1 MRKILGLDLGTNSIG
16 WAVVNEAENENE
28 TSSIVKLGVRVN
40 PLSVDES
47 TKFQKGNSIT
57 TNAGR
62 TLKRSARRNLQR
74 YKQRREHLIK
84 VLSEN
89 GFIDKETIL
98 SEHGHGSTFET
109 YRLRAKAVDEE
120 ISLQEFARVLL
131 MINKKRG
138 YKSSRKAKSD
148 DEGQATNGMEIA
160 KVLYRENI
168 TPGELV
174 LRRLNESKHNIPDFY
189 RSDLQ
194 SEFDKI
200 WNCQK
205 TFYPDLLTDKLKEE
219 LKNKNSKQTY
229 GICKSSLNIEGMK
242 RQTKGE
248 ELKKEN
254 YSWRVEALNKQI
266 SLEQLAVVLQE
277 LNAQLNK
284 TDSHLGKISNRSKEL
299 YFGNKTV
306 GQYIMGQLEENPN
319 YSLANQVFY
328 RQDYL
333 DEFEK
338 LWDTQSRYHK
348 ELTNELKHE
357 IGKTII
363 FFQRPLKSQKGLISI
378 CELERKEI
386 TIEQNGHRKTIQT
399 GPRVCPKSSP
409 HFQEFKIWQ
418 TINNL
423 QIEGRV
429 LPNTQKDLFGEAPDH
444 KYGKR
449 FLSEEEKAK
458 LFEELNVCQKLSD
471 KQIIELL
478 FGKKADIKL
487 NFQSVDGNTTNARF
501 LEVYK
506 QIAEAESSSTTAL
519 SKLTGSKLVSYL
531 KDFFAK
537 QGYNIDL
544 LHFDINTETNIFEHQ
559 ATYRLWHLI
568 YSFEGDNSKTGNDKL
583 IKKISELY
591 GFEEEYASMIANI
604 TFSPDYGSLST
615 KAMCKILPHLRKGLM
630 YSEACEQAGYKHS
643 ARSLTRE
650 ELDQKV
656 LKDYLELLPKN
667 SLRNP
672 VVEKILNQMINVV
685 NQIIETY
692 GKPDEIRIELARE
705 LKKSAKEREEA
716 DKKVREAK
724 KEHDTICERLKKD
737 FGIESPSR
745 NDIIRYK
752 LYEELEPCGYKTIY
766 TNTYIRQEELF
777 SKKFDIEHII
787 PQALRFDDS
796 FSNKTLELRSANI
809 EKGKKTAYDYIS
821 EKNGSKEI
829 EDYKSRVKLLLD
841 DGKISKA
848 KYKKLMTRA
857 EDIDGGF
864 INRDLRDSQYIAKKA
879 REILESIVK
888 VVTTTTGSI
897 TDRLRED
904 WQLVDVMKELNW
916 DKYDSLGLTH
926 YRINRDGQQIPQ
938 IIDWTKRNDHRHH
951 AMDALTIAFTKPSY
965 IQYLNNLHA
974 RIQKS
979 EEDYID
985 LDTVEL
991 SKLDKSDRS
1000 SVIYAIE
1007 RKELHRATNGKL
1019 VFNPP
1024 MPLNEFRAE
1033 AKRQLESILVSI
1045 KSKNKVTT
1053 RNTNKI
1059 KAGNKTLS
1067 VTQLTPRGELHEA
1080 TVHGKVMQY
1089 VTSEESID
1097 KTFTAEKIAMIAN
1110 KRYREA
1116 LLKRLEEFG
1125 GNPEKAFTGKNSL
1138 EKYPLFIDIHHD
1150 SKVPSKV
1157 KIVRIEPIYTIRKPV
1172 DENLNIKKVLDKK
1185 IKTILEERLEA
1196 FGGKA
1201 KEAFSNLDENPI
1213 WLNEEKGI
1221 AIKRVTIGEN
1231 MGNPIPL
1238 HSKRDK
1244 NGKFIL
1250 DEKGSKQAVDFVKS
1264 GNNHHVAIYRKPI
1277 IDKRTNDPQIDEN
1290 GNVMYEMEERCV
1302 SFFETTIRAN
1312 NGETII
1318 DKSYNNNKGWQFM
1331 FSMKQNE
1338 YFVFPRYEI
1347 VKDENGKE
1355 HRIKTFDPEEIDL
1368 LNPVNYPLI
1377 SPNLFRVQKLSSKD
1391 YSFRHHLETSVDNTD
1406 KALKDVTWKRCQ
1418 SFDSIKGIVK
1428 VRVNHIGQIVSVGE
1442 Y

>member
-47 TKFQKGNSIT
+47 TKFQKGDSIT

-277 LNAQLNK
+277 LNTQLNK

-531 KDFFAK
+531 RDFFAK

-591 GFEEEYASMIANI
+591 GFEEEYASMIADI

-650 ELDQKV
+650 ELDQKI

-724 KEHDTICERLKKD
+724 KEHDTICEKLKKD

-848 KYKKLMTRA
+848 KYNNLMTRA

-916 DKYDSLGLTH
+916 DKYDRLGLTH

-1007 RKELHRATNGKL
+1007 RKELHRTTNGKL

-1097 KTFTAEKIAMIAN
+1097 KTFTAEKIAMVAN

-1157 KIVRIEPIYTIRKPV
+1157 KIVRREPI
-1172 DENLNIKKVLDKK
+1172 
-1185 IKTILEERLEA
+1185 
-1196 FGGKA
+1196 
-1201 KEAFSNLDENPI
+1201 
-1213 WLNEEKGI
+1213 
-1221 AIKRVTIGEN
+1221 
-1231 MGNPIPL
+1231 
-1238 HSKRDK
+1238 
-1244 NGKFIL
+1244 
-1250 DEKGSKQAVDFVKS
+1250 
-1264 GNNHHVAIYRKPI
+1264 
-1277 IDKRTNDPQIDEN
+1277 
-1290 GNVMYEMEERCV
+1290 
-1302 SFFETTIRAN
+1302 
-1312 NGETII
+1312 
-1318 DKSYNNNKGWQFM
+1318 
-1331 FSMKQNE
+1331 
-1338 YFVFPRYEI
+1338 
-1347 VKDENGKE
+1347 
-1355 HRIKTFDPEEIDL
+1355 
-1368 LNPVNYPLI
+1368 
-1377 SPNLFRVQKLSSKD
+1377 
-1391 YSFRHHLETSVDNTD
+1391 
-1406 KALKDVTWKRCQ
+1406 
-1418 SFDSIKGIVK
+1418 
-1428 VRVNHIGQIVSVGE
+1428 
-1442 Y
+1442 

>member
-47 TKFQKGNSIT
+47 TKFQKGDSIT

-277 LNAQLNK
+277 LNTQLNK

-531 KDFFAK
+531 RDFFAK

-724 KEHDTICERLKKD
+724 KEHDTICEKLKKD

-829 EDYKSRVKLLLD
+829 EDYESRVKLLLD

-848 KYKKLMTRA
+848 KYKNLMTRA

-916 DKYDSLGLTH
+916 DKYDRLGLTH
-926 YRINRDGQQIPQ
+926 YRINRDGQQIQQ
-938 IIDWTKRNDHRHH
+938 IID
-951 AMDALTIAFTKPSY
+951 
-965 IQYLNNLHA
+965 
-974 RIQKS
+974 
-979 EEDYID
+979 
-985 LDTVEL
+985 
-991 SKLDKSDRS
+991 
-1000 SVIYAIE
+1000 
-1007 RKELHRATNGKL
+1007 
-1019 VFNPP
+1019 
-1024 MPLNEFRAE
+1024 
-1033 AKRQLESILVSI
+1033 
-1045 KSKNKVTT
+1045 
-1053 RNTNKI
+1053 
-1059 KAGNKTLS
+1059 
-1067 VTQLTPRGELHEA
+1067 
-1080 TVHGKVMQY
+1080 
-1089 VTSEESID
+1089 
-1097 KTFTAEKIAMIAN
+1097 
-1110 KRYREA
+1110 
-1116 LLKRLEEFG
+1116 
-1125 GNPEKAFTGKNSL
+1125 
-1138 EKYPLFIDIHHD
+1138 
-1150 SKVPSKV
+1150 
-1157 KIVRIEPIYTIRKPV
+1157 
-1172 DENLNIKKVLDKK
+1172 
-1185 IKTILEERLEA
+1185 
-1196 FGGKA
+1196 
-1201 KEAFSNLDENPI
+1201 
-1213 WLNEEKGI
+1213 
-1221 AIKRVTIGEN
+1221 
-1231 MGNPIPL
+1231 
-1238 HSKRDK
+1238 
-1244 NGKFIL
+1244 
-1250 DEKGSKQAVDFVKS
+1250 
-1264 GNNHHVAIYRKPI
+1264 
-1277 IDKRTNDPQIDEN
+1277 
-1290 GNVMYEMEERCV
+1290 
-1302 SFFETTIRAN
+1302 
-1312 NGETII
+1312 
-1318 DKSYNNNKGWQFM
+1318 
-1331 FSMKQNE
+1331 
-1338 YFVFPRYEI
+1338 
-1347 VKDENGKE
+1347 
-1355 HRIKTFDPEEIDL
+1355 
-1368 LNPVNYPLI
+1368 
-1377 SPNLFRVQKLSSKD
+1377 
-1391 YSFRHHLETSVDNTD
+1391 
-1406 KALKDVTWKRCQ
+1406 
-1418 SFDSIKGIVK
+1418 
-1428 VRVNHIGQIVSVGE
+1428 
-1442 Y
+1442 

>member
-1 MRKILGLDLGTNSIG
+1 
-16 WAVVNEAENENE
+16 
-28 TSSIVKLGVRVN
+28 
-40 PLSVDES
+40 
-47 TKFQKGNSIT
+47 
-57 TNAGR
+57 
-62 TLKRSARRNLQR
+62 
-74 YKQRREHLIK
+74 
-84 VLSEN
+84 
-89 GFIDKETIL
+89 
-98 SEHGHGSTFET
+98 HGHGSTFET

-138 YKSSRKAKSD
+138 YKSSRKAKSE

-174 LRRLNESKHNIPDFY
+174 LRRLNESKYNIPEFY

-284 TDSHLGKISNRSKEL
+284 TDSHLGRISNRSKEL

-478 FGKKADIKL
+478 FGKKTDIKL

-692 GKPDEIRIELARE
+692 DKPDEIRIELARE

-724 KEHDTICERLKKD
+724 KEHDTICERLKET

-752 LYEELEPCGYKTIY
+752 LYKELEPNGFKTIY

-829 EDYKSRVKLLLD
+829 EEYKSRVKLLLD

-848 KYKKLMTRA
+848 KYKNLMTRA

-916 DKYDSLGLTH
+916 
-926 YRINRDGQQIPQ
+926 
-938 IIDWTKRNDHRHH
+938 
-951 AMDALTIAFTKPSY
+951 
-965 IQYLNNLHA
+965 
-974 RIQKS
+974 
-979 EEDYID
+979 
-985 LDTVEL
+985 
-991 SKLDKSDRS
+991 
-1000 SVIYAIE
+1000 
-1007 RKELHRATNGKL
+1007 
-1019 VFNPP
+1019 
-1024 MPLNEFRAE
+1024 
-1033 AKRQLESILVSI
+1033 
-1045 KSKNKVTT
+1045 
-1053 RNTNKI
+1053 
-1059 KAGNKTLS
+1059 
-1067 VTQLTPRGELHEA
+1067 
-1080 TVHGKVMQY
+1080 
-1089 VTSEESID
+1089 
-1097 KTFTAEKIAMIAN
+1097 
-1110 KRYREA
+1110 
-1116 LLKRLEEFG
+1116 
-1125 GNPEKAFTGKNSL
+1125 
-1138 EKYPLFIDIHHD
+1138 
-1150 SKVPSKV
+1150 
-1157 KIVRIEPIYTIRKPV
+1157 
-1172 DENLNIKKVLDKK
+1172 
-1185 IKTILEERLEA
+1185 
-1196 FGGKA
+1196 
-1201 KEAFSNLDENPI
+1201 
-1213 WLNEEKGI
+1213 
-1221 AIKRVTIGEN
+1221 
-1231 MGNPIPL
+1231 
-1238 HSKRDK
+1238 
-1244 NGKFIL
+1244 
-1250 DEKGSKQAVDFVKS
+1250 
-1264 GNNHHVAIYRKPI
+1264 
-1277 IDKRTNDPQIDEN
+1277 
-1290 GNVMYEMEERCV
+1290 
-1302 SFFETTIRAN
+1302 
-1312 NGETII
+1312 
-1318 DKSYNNNKGWQFM
+1318 
-1331 FSMKQNE
+1331 
-1338 YFVFPRYEI
+1338 
-1347 VKDENGKE
+1347 
-1355 HRIKTFDPEEIDL
+1355 
-1368 LNPVNYPLI
+1368 
-1377 SPNLFRVQKLSSKD
+1377 
-1391 YSFRHHLETSVDNTD
+1391 
-1406 KALKDVTWKRCQ
+1406 
-1418 SFDSIKGIVK
+1418 
-1428 VRVNHIGQIVSVGE
+1428 
-1442 Y
+1442 